1 MATESALR
9 RLIGPL
15 LMIAACIGFAFID
28 MLAKY
33 LGRDLPV
40 AEVLFLRY
48 LVQALTVCAIYLPGL
63 RGRMLRTANLP
74 MQGLRGGFLLGAS
87 VCVINGLTYLPLAES
102 TAVHFLSPIFISLL
116 AALFLGERTTRIDWL
131 ALLLGFAGVLVIVRP
146 GGALLT
152 WAILFP
158 VGSALCNALYQIV
171 TRFIRASEHP
181 GTSNLYAALVGL
193 LATAPFV
200 PAVWR
205 LPDWQ
210 HAGLIALAGAVAA
223 LAHLLVTRALAYAP
237 AGSLGPYSYT
247 QLAWAAVFGF
257 LVFGSLPDAFALAG
271 IGLIGASGLLLSLH
285 RLWVG
290 RSGRASVPPVE

>member
-1 MATESALR
+1 MAPENPLR
-9 RLIGPL
+9 PLIGPL
-15 LMIAACIGFAFID
+15 LMIAACIGFACID
-28 MLAKY
+28 TLAKY
-33 LGRDLPV
+33 LGRQLPI

-48 LVQALTVCAIYLPGL
+48 LVQALTVGAIYLPGL

-74 MQGLRGGFLLGAS
+74 LQLLRGGFLLGAS

-116 AALFLGERTTRIDWL
+116 AVLFLGERTTRVDWL
-131 ALLLGFAGVLVIVRP
+131 ALLLGFAGVLLIVRP
-146 GGALLT
+146 GGSLLT

-158 VGSALCNALYQIV
+158 VGSALCNALYQVV
-171 TRFIRASEHP
+171 TRFFRASEHP
-181 GTSNLYAALVGL
+181 ATTNLYAALVGM

-210 HAGLIALAGAVAA
+210 HGALIALAGAVAA

-247 QLAWAAVFGF
+247 QLVWATALGF
-257 LVFGSLPDAFALAG
+257 VVFGSMPDVYALSG
-271 IGLIGASGLLLSLH
+271 ILLIGASGLLLSLH
-285 RLWVG
+285 RLWAG
-290 RSGRASVPPVE
+290 TKAG